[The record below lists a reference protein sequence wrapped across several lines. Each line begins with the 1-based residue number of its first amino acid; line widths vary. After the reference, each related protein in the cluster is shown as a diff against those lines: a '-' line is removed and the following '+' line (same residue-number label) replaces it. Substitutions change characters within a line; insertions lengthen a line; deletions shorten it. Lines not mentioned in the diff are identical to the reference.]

1 MIMDSNEL
9 INIIPIKSLWEDL
22 EKLEKR
28 LFEVTVSEDSY
39 LTEISQYLI
48 GAGGKRFRPIISLLA
63 GELGT
68 REKEKVIDAG
78 ISVELIHLGSLYHD
92 DVIDEASTRRGV
104 ISTNR
109 KWNATLAIL
118 AGDYLLARSSELAAD
133 NLGLESVKLLAST
146 YAELVVGQT
155 KEVQFSFNTTH
166 STDDY
171 LEVIGGKTASL
182 IRTSAKLGA
191 MASNCSDGLINSI
204 SSWAWH
210 NGIIFQITD
219 DILDLNSDSETLGKP
234 AGNDILEGTYTLPVL
249 LALQKDQK
257 KIEDILHQVK
267 NSKIELT
274 EVLGEFNNDEII
286 EESNKFVSHHFK
298 LSNEAIKNLENKKIS
313 DILNNLNEYL
323 LQRSN

>member
-1 MIMDSNEL
+1 MDSNEL
-9 INIIPIKSLWEDL
+9 TNIIPIPSLWENL

-28 LFEVTVSEDSY
+28 LFEVTVSEDDY

-48 GAGGKRFRPIISLLA
+48 DAGGKRFRPIISLLA
-63 GELGT
+63 GELGSGN
-68 REKEKVIDAG
+68 KEKVIDAG

-92 DVIDEASTRRGV
+92 DVIDEATTRRGV
-104 ISTNR
+104 ESTNR

-191 MASNCSDGLINSI
+191 MAANCPDNLINSI

-249 LALQKDQK
+249 LALEKDQK

-267 NSKIELT
+267 NSEIELT
-274 EVLGEFNNDEII
+274 EVLAEFNSDEII
-286 EESNKFVSHHFK
+286 EESNKFVNYHFIQ
-298 LSNEAIKNLENKKIS
+298 SNEAIKKIENKKIS

-323 LQRSN
+323 LQRSS

>member
-1 MIMDSNEL
+1 MIMDSNAL
-9 INIIPIKSLWEDL
+9 SNIIPIPSLWDNL

-28 LFEVTVSEDSY
+28 LFEVTVSEDTY
-39 LTEISQYLI
+39 LTEISQYLME
-48 GAGGKRFRPIISLLA
+48 AGGKRFRPIISLLA

-68 REKEKVIDAG
+68 ENKDKVIDAG

-92 DVIDEASTRRGV
+92 DVIDEATTRRGV
-104 ISTNR
+104 ESTNR

-133 NLGLESVKLLAST
+133 NFGLESVKLLAST

-155 KEVQFSFNTTH
+155 KEVQFSFDTKH
-166 STDDY
+166 GTDDY
-171 LEVIGGKTASL
+171 LEVISGKTASL

-191 MASNCSDGLINSI
+191 MALNSSSELIESI

-210 NGIIFQITD
+210 SGIIFQITD
-219 DILDLNSDSETLGKP
+219 DILDLNSDTETLGKP

-249 LALQKDQK
+249 LALEKDRI

-267 NSKIELT
+267 NSEIDLV
-274 EVLGEFNNDEII
+274 EVLQEFNNDEIV
-286 EESNKFVSHHFK
+286 EESNKFVNYHFK
-298 LSNEAIKNLENKKIS
+298 QSNEAIKNIEDKKIS
-313 DILNNLNEYL
+313 NILNNINEYL

>member
-9 INIIPIKSLWEDL
+9 SNIIPIPSLWDNL

-28 LFEVTVSEDSY
+28 LFEVTVSEDTY
-39 LTEISQYLI
+39 LTEISQYLME
-48 GAGGKRFRPIISLLA
+48 AGGKRFRPIISLLA

-68 REKEKVIDAG
+68 ENKDKVIDAG

-92 DVIDEASTRRGV
+92 DVIDEATTRRGV
-104 ISTNR
+104 ESTNR

-155 KEVQFSFNTTH
+155 KEVQFSFDTKH
-166 STDDY
+166 GTDDY
-171 LEVIGGKTASL
+171 LEVISGKTASL

-191 MASNCSDGLINSI
+191 MASNSSPELIESI

-210 NGIIFQITD
+210 SGIIFQITD
-219 DILDLNSDSETLGKP
+219 DILDLNSDTETLGKP

-249 LALQKDQK
+249 LALEKDRI

-267 NSKIELT
+267 NSEIELV
-274 EVLGEFNNDEII
+274 EVLQEFNNDEIV
-286 EESNKFVSHHFK
+286 EESNKFVNHHFK
-298 LSNEAIKNLENKKIS
+298 QSNEAIKNIEDKKIYN
-313 DILNNLNEYL
+313 ILNNINEYL

>member
-1 MIMDSNEL
+1 MDSNQL
-9 INIIPIKSLWEDL
+9 QNIIPLPSLWENL
-22 EKLEKR
+22 EILEKR
-28 LFEVTVSEDSY
+28 LYEVTISEDPY
-39 LTEISQYLI
+39 QTEISQYLI
-48 GAGGKRFRPIISLLA
+48 QAGGKRFRPLIALLS
-63 GELGT
+63 GELGSGD
-68 REKEKVIDAG
+68 KEKVIDAG

-92 DVIDEASTRRGV
+92 DVIDEATTRRGV
-104 ISTNR
+104 ESTNR

-191 MASNCSDGLINSI
+191 MASDCNSNVTEAI

-249 LALQKDQK
+249 LALEKNPK
-257 KIEDILHQVK
+257 KIEEILQRVK
-267 NSKIELT
+267 NSEL
-274 EVLGEFNNDEII
+274 ELSAVLNEFNNDEII
-286 EESNKFVSHHFK
+286 EESNKFVNYHFK
-298 LSNEAIKNLENKKIS
+298 KSNEAIKNIENKKIS

>member
-1 MIMDSNEL
+1 MESNEL
-9 INIIPIKSLWEDL
+9 QNIIPIPSLLENL

-28 LFEVTVSEDSY
+28 LYEVTISEDPY

-48 GAGGKRFRPIISLLA
+48 KAGGKRFRPLISLLA

-68 REKEKVIDAG
+68 GNKEKVIDAG

-92 DVIDEASTRRGV
+92 DVIDEATTRRGV
-104 ISTNR
+104 ESTNR

-155 KEVQFSFNTTH
+155 KEVQFSFNTTN

-191 MASNCSDGLINSI
+191 MASDCDEEIIQSI

-219 DILDLNSDSETLGKP
+219 DILDLNSDSDTLGKP

-249 LALQKDQK
+249 LALEKNPK

-267 NSKIELT
+267 DSKINLS
-274 EVLGEFNNDEII
+274 EVLNEFNNDEII
-286 EESNKFVSHHFK
+286 DASNKFVNHHFK
-298 LSNEAIKNLENKKIS
+298 ESNQAIKNISNDKIS
-313 DILNNLNEYL
+313 DILHNLNEYL
-323 LQRSN
+323 LQRRN

>member
-1 MIMDSNEL
+1 MDSNEL
-9 INIIPIKSLWEDL
+9 SNIIPIPSLWDNL

-28 LFEVTVSEDSY
+28 LFEVTVSEDTY
-39 LTEISQYLI
+39 LTEISQYLME
-48 GAGGKRFRPIISLLA
+48 AGGKRFRPIISLLA

-68 REKEKVIDAG
+68 ENKDKVIDAG

-92 DVIDEASTRRGV
+92 DVIDEATTRRGV
-104 ISTNR
+104 ESTNR

-155 KEVQFSFNTTH
+155 KEVQFSFDTKH
-166 STDDY
+166 GTDDY
-171 LEVIGGKTASL
+171 LEVISGKTASL

-191 MASNCSDGLINSI
+191 MASNSSPELIESI

-210 NGIIFQITD
+210 SGIIFQITD
-219 DILDLNSDSETLGKP
+219 DILDLNSDTETLGKP

-249 LALQKDQK
+249 LALEKDRI

-267 NSKIELT
+267 NSEIDLVD
-274 EVLGEFNNDEII
+274 VLQEFNNDEIV
-286 EESNKFVSHHFK
+286 EESNKFVNHHFK
-298 LSNEAIKNLENKKIS
+298 QSNEAIKNIEDKKIS
-313 DILNNLNEYL
+313 NILNNINEYL

>member
-1 MIMDSNEL
+1 MDSNEL
-9 INIIPIKSLWEDL
+9 TNIIPIPSLWENL

-28 LFEVTVSEDSY
+28 LFEVTVSEDNY

-48 GAGGKRFRPIISLLA
+48 EAGGKRFRPIISLLA

-68 REKEKVIDAG
+68 GNQERVIDAG

-92 DVIDEASTRRGV
+92 DVIDEATTRRGV
-104 ISTNR
+104 ESTNR

-155 KEVQFSFNTTH
+155 KEVQFSYNTTH
-166 STDDY
+166 SKDDY

-191 MASNCSDGLINSI
+191 MASNCSKNTIDSI

-249 LALQKDQK
+249 IALEKNPK
-257 KIEDILHQVK
+257 KVEEILRQVK
-267 NSKIELT
+267 NSEIPLT
-274 EVLGEFNNDEII
+274 EVLGEFNNDEIV
-286 EESNKFVSHHFK
+286 EESKKFVNFHFK
-298 LSNEAIKNLENKKIS
+298 QSNDAIKNIENKKIS
-313 DILNNLNEYL
+313 NILNDLNEYL

>member
-1 MIMDSNEL
+1 MESNEL
-9 INIIPIKSLWEDL
+9 QNIIPIPSLWENL

-28 LFEVTVSEDSY
+28 LYEVTISEDPY

-48 GAGGKRFRPIISLLA
+48 KAGGKRFRPLISLLA

-68 REKEKVIDAG
+68 GNKEKVIDAG

-92 DVIDEASTRRGV
+92 DVIDEATTRRGV
-104 ISTNR
+104 ESTNR

-191 MASNCSDGLINSI
+191 MASDCDEEIIQSI

-219 DILDLNSDSETLGKP
+219 DILDIEGKKNIVGKNVNKDTE
-234 AGNDILEGTYTLPVL
+234 AGKAT
-249 LALQKDQK
+249 
-257 KIEDILHQVK
+257 
-267 NSKIELT
+267 
-274 EVLGEFNNDEII
+274 
-286 EESNKFVSHHFK
+286 FVSLMGLDQAK
-298 LSNEAIKNLENKKIS
+298 QEVKMLIAEACDSLSDFGPKADGLRELAR
-313 DILNNLNEYL
+313 YL
-323 LQRSN
+323 MIREK

>member
-1 MIMDSNEL
+1 MDSNDL
-9 INIIPIKSLWEDL
+9 SNIIPIPSLWDNL

-28 LFEVTVSEDSY
+28 LFEVTVSEDTY
-39 LTEISQYLI
+39 LTEISQYLME
-48 GAGGKRFRPIISLLA
+48 AGGKRFRPIISLLA

-68 REKEKVIDAG
+68 ENKDKVIDAG

-92 DVIDEASTRRGV
+92 DVIDEATTRRGV
-104 ISTNR
+104 ESTNR

-155 KEVQFSFNTTH
+155 KEVQFSFDTKH
-166 STDDY
+166 GTDDY
-171 LEVIGGKTASL
+171 LEVISGKTASL

-191 MASNCSDGLINSI
+191 MASNSSPELIESI

-210 NGIIFQITD
+210 SGIIFQITD
-219 DILDLNSDSETLGKP
+219 DILDLNSDTETLGKP

-249 LALQKDQK
+249 LALEKDRI

-267 NSKIELT
+267 NSEIELV
-274 EVLGEFNNDEII
+274 EVLQEFNNDEIV
-286 EESNKFVSHHFK
+286 EESNKFVNHHFK
-298 LSNEAIKNLENKKIS
+298 QSNEAIKNIEDKKIS
-313 DILNNLNEYL
+313 NILNNINEYL

>member
-1 MIMDSNEL
+1 MDSNEL
-9 INIIPIKSLWEDL
+9 TNIIPIPSLWENL

-28 LFEVTVSEDSY
+28 LFEVTVSEDNY

-48 GAGGKRFRPIISLLA
+48 EAGGKRFRPIISLLA

-68 REKEKVIDAG
+68 GNQERVIDAG

-92 DVIDEASTRRGV
+92 DVIDEATTRRGV
-104 ISTNR
+104 ESTNR

-155 KEVQFSFNTTH
+155 KEVQFSYSTTH
-166 STDDY
+166 SKDDY

-191 MASNCSDGLINSI
+191 MASNCSKNTIDSI

-219 DILDLNSDSETLGKP
+219 DILDLNSDSKTLGKP

-249 LALQKDQK
+249 IALEKNPK
-257 KIEDILHQVK
+257 KVEEILRQVK
-267 NSKIELT
+267 NSEIPLT
-274 EVLGEFNNDEII
+274 EVLGEFNNDEIV
-286 EESNKFVSHHFK
+286 EESKKFVNFHFK
-298 LSNEAIKNLENKKIS
+298 QSNDAIKNIENKKIS
-313 DILNNLNEYL
+313 NILNDLNEYL

>member
-1 MIMDSNEL
+1 MDSNEL
-9 INIIPIKSLWEDL
+9 TNIIPIPSLWENL

-28 LFEVTVSEDSY
+28 LFEVTVSEDDY

-48 GAGGKRFRPIISLLA
+48 DAGGKRFRPIISLLA
-63 GELGT
+63 GELGSGN
-68 REKEKVIDAG
+68 KEKVIDAG

-92 DVIDEASTRRGV
+92 DVIDEATTRRGV
-104 ISTNR
+104 ESTNR

-171 LEVIGGKTASL
+171 LDVIGGKTASL

-191 MASNCSDGLINSI
+191 MAANCPDNLINSI

-249 LALQKDQK
+249 LALEKDQK

-267 NSKIELT
+267 NSEIELT
-274 EVLGEFNNDEII
+274 EVLAEFNSDEII
-286 EESNKFVSHHFK
+286 EESNKFVNYHFIQ
-298 LSNEAIKNLENKKIS
+298 SNDAIKKIENKKIS

-323 LQRSN
+323 LQRSS

>member
-1 MIMDSNEL
+1 MFMDSNDL
-9 INIIPIKSLWEDL
+9 TNIIPIPSLWDNL

-28 LFEVTVSEDSY
+28 LFEVTVSEDTY
-39 LTEISQYLI
+39 LTEISQYLME
-48 GAGGKRFRPIISLLA
+48 AGGKRFRPIISLLA

-68 REKEKVIDAG
+68 ENKDKVIDAG

-92 DVIDEASTRRGV
+92 DVIDEATTRRGV
-104 ISTNR
+104 ESTNR

-155 KEVQFSFNTTH
+155 KEVQFSFDTKH
-166 STDDY
+166 GTDDY

-191 MASNCSDGLINSI
+191 MASNSSPDLIESI

-210 NGIIFQITD
+210 SGIIFQITD
-219 DILDLNSDSETLGKP
+219 DILDLNSDTETLGKP

-249 LALQKDQK
+249 LALEKDRI

-267 NSKIELT
+267 NSEIELV
-274 EVLGEFNNDEII
+274 EVLQEFNNDEIV
-286 EESNKFVSHHFK
+286 EESNKFVNHHFK
-298 LSNEAIKNLENKKIS
+298 QSNEAIKNIEDKKIS
-313 DILNNLNEYL
+313 NILNNINEYL

>member
-1 MIMDSNEL
+1 MDSNDL
-9 INIIPIKSLWEDL
+9 TNIIPIPSLWDNL

-28 LFEVTVSEDSY
+28 LFEVTVSEDTY
-39 LTEISQYLI
+39 LTEISQYLME
-48 GAGGKRFRPIISLLA
+48 AGGKRFRPIISLLA

-68 REKEKVIDAG
+68 ENKDKVIDAG

-92 DVIDEASTRRGV
+92 DVIDEATTRRGV
-104 ISTNR
+104 ESTNR

-155 KEVQFSFNTTH
+155 KEVQFSFDTKH
-166 STDDY
+166 GTDDY

-191 MASNCSDGLINSI
+191 MASNSSAGLIESI

-210 NGIIFQITD
+210 SGIIFQITD
-219 DILDLNSDSETLGKP
+219 DILDLNSDTETLGKP

-249 LALQKDQK
+249 LALEKDRI

-267 NSKIELT
+267 NSEIELV
-274 EVLGEFNNDEII
+274 EVLREFNNDEIV
-286 EESNKFVSHHFK
+286 EESNKFVNHHFK
-298 LSNEAIKNLENKKIS
+298 QSNEAIKNIEDKKIS
-313 DILNNLNEYL
+313 NILNNINEYL

>member
-9 INIIPIKSLWEDL
+9 SNIIPIPSLWDNL

-28 LFEVTVSEDSY
+28 LFEVTVSEDTY
-39 LTEISQYLI
+39 LTEISQYLME
-48 GAGGKRFRPIISLLA
+48 AGGKRFRPIISLLA

-68 REKEKVIDAG
+68 ENKDKVIDAG

-92 DVIDEASTRRGV
+92 DVIDEATTRRGV
-104 ISTNR
+104 ESTNR

-155 KEVQFSFNTTH
+155 KEVQFSFDTKH
-166 STDDY
+166 GTDDY
-171 LEVIGGKTASL
+171 LEVISGKTASL

-191 MASNCSDGLINSI
+191 MASNSSPELIESI

-210 NGIIFQITD
+210 SGIIFQITD
-219 DILDLNSDSETLGKP
+219 DILDLNSDTETLGKP

-249 LALQKDQK
+249 LALEKDRI

-267 NSKIELT
+267 NSEIELV
-274 EVLGEFNNDEII
+274 EVLQEFNNDEIV
-286 EESNKFVSHHFK
+286 EESNKFVNHHFK
-298 LSNEAIKNLENKKIS
+298 QSNEAIKNIEDKKIS
-313 DILNNLNEYL
+313 NILNNINEYL

>member
-1 MIMDSNEL
+1 MDSTEL
-9 INIIPIKSLWEDL
+9 KNVIPIPSLWENL
-22 EKLEKR
+22 EKLEER
-28 LFEVTVSEDSY
+28 LYEVTISEDPY

-48 GAGGKRFRPIISLLA
+48 QAGGKRFRPLISLLA
-63 GELGT
+63 GELGVDN
-68 REKEKVIDAG
+68 KNKVIDAG

-92 DVIDEASTRRGV
+92 DVIDEATTRRGV
-104 ISTNR
+104 ESTNR

-118 AGDYLLARSSELAAD
+118 AGDFLLARSSELAAD

-191 MASNCSDGLINSI
+191 MASNCSDDVVQAI

-210 NGIIFQITD
+210 SGIIFQITD
-219 DILDLNSDSETLGKP
+219 DILDLSSDSETLGKP

-249 LALQKDQK
+249 LALEKNPK
-257 KIEDILHQVK
+257 KIEDILLQVK
-267 NSKIELT
+267 NSEINLSD
-274 EVLGEFNNDEII
+274 VLYEFNNDEII
-286 EESNKFVSHHFK
+286 DASKTFVSQHFNQSSQAVK
-298 LSNEAIKNLENKKIS
+298 NISNEKIS

-323 LQRSN
+323 LERSN

>member
-1 MIMDSNEL
+1 MDSNDL
-9 INIIPIKSLWEDL
+9 TNIIPIPSLWDNL

-28 LFEVTVSEDSY
+28 LFEVTVSEDTY
-39 LTEISQYLI
+39 LTEISQYLME
-48 GAGGKRFRPIISLLA
+48 AGGKRFRPIISLLA

-68 REKEKVIDAG
+68 ENKDKVIDAG

-92 DVIDEASTRRGV
+92 DVIDEATTRRGV
-104 ISTNR
+104 ESTNR

-155 KEVQFSFNTTH
+155 KEVQFSFDTKH
-166 STDDY
+166 GTDDY

-191 MASNCSDGLINSI
+191 MASNSSPSLIESI

-210 NGIIFQITD
+210 SGIIFQITD
-219 DILDLNSDSETLGKP
+219 DILDLNSDTETLGKP

-249 LALQKDQK
+249 LALEKDRI

-267 NSKIELT
+267 NSEIELV
-274 EVLGEFNNDEII
+274 EVLQEFNNDEIV
-286 EESNKFVSHHFK
+286 EESNKFVNHHFK
-298 LSNEAIKNLENKKIS
+298 QSNEAIKNIEDKKIS
-313 DILNNLNEYL
+313 NILNNINEYL

>member
-1 MIMDSNEL
+1 MDSNEL
-9 INIIPIKSLWEDL
+9 TNIIPIPSLWENL

-28 LFEVTVSEDSY
+28 LFEVTVSEDDY

-48 GAGGKRFRPIISLLA
+48 DAGGKRFRPIISLLA
-63 GELGT
+63 GELGSGD
-68 REKEKVIDAG
+68 KEKVIDAG

-92 DVIDEASTRRGV
+92 DVIDEATTRRGV
-104 ISTNR
+104 ESTNR

-155 KEVQFSFNTTH
+155 KEVQFSFDTTH

-191 MASNCSDGLINSI
+191 MAANCPDNLINSI

-249 LALQKDQK
+249 LALEKDQK

-267 NSKIELT
+267 NSEIELT
-274 EVLGEFNNDEII
+274 EVLAEFNSDEII
-286 EESNKFVSHHFK
+286 EESNKFVNYHFIQ
-298 LSNEAIKNLENKKIS
+298 SNDAIKKIENKKIS

-323 LQRSN
+323 LQRSS

>member
-9 INIIPIKSLWEDL
+9 SNIIPIPSLWDNL

-28 LFEVTVSEDSY
+28 LFEVTVSEDTY
-39 LTEISQYLI
+39 LTEISQYLME
-48 GAGGKRFRPIISLLA
+48 AGGKRFRPIISLLA

-68 REKEKVIDAG
+68 ENKDKVIDAG

-92 DVIDEASTRRGV
+92 DVIDEATTRRGV
-104 ISTNR
+104 ESTNR

-155 KEVQFSFNTTH
+155 KEVQFSFDTKH
-166 STDDY
+166 GTDDY
-171 LEVIGGKTASL
+171 LEVISGKTASL

-191 MASNCSDGLINSI
+191 MASNSSSELIESI

-210 NGIIFQITD
+210 SGIIFQITD
-219 DILDLNSDSETLGKP
+219 DILDLNSDTETLGKP

-249 LALQKDQK
+249 LALEKDRI

-267 NSKIELT
+267 NSEIDLV
-274 EVLGEFNNDEII
+274 EVLQEFNNDEIV
-286 EESNKFVSHHFK
+286 EESNKFVNHHFK
-298 LSNEAIKNLENKKIS
+298 QSNEAIKNIEDKKIS
-313 DILNNLNEYL
+313 NILNNINEYL

>member
-1 MIMDSNEL
+1 MDSNDL
-9 INIIPIKSLWEDL
+9 TNIIPIPSLWDNL

-28 LFEVTVSEDSY
+28 LFEVTVSEDTY
-39 LTEISQYLI
+39 LTEISQYLME
-48 GAGGKRFRPIISLLA
+48 AGGKRFRPIISLLA
-63 GELGT
+63 GELGS
-68 REKEKVIDAG
+68 ENKDKVIDAG

-92 DVIDEASTRRGV
+92 DVIDEATTRRGV
-104 ISTNR
+104 ESTNR

-155 KEVQFSFNTTH
+155 KEVQFSFDTKH
-166 STDDY
+166 GTDDY
-171 LEVIGGKTASL
+171 LEVISGKTASL

-191 MASNCSDGLINSI
+191 MASNSSPELIESI

-210 NGIIFQITD
+210 SGIIFQITD
-219 DILDLNSDSETLGKP
+219 DILDLNSDTETLGKP
-234 AGNDILEGTYTLPVL
+234 AGSDVLEGTYTLPVL
-249 LALQKDQK
+249 LALEKDRI

-267 NSKIELT
+267 NSEIDLV
-274 EVLGEFNNDEII
+274 EVLQEFNNDEIV
-286 EESNKFVSHHFK
+286 EESNKFVNHHFK
-298 LSNEAIKNLENKKIS
+298 QSNEAIKNIEDKKIS
-313 DILNNLNEYL
+313 NILNNINEYL

>member
-1 MIMDSNEL
+1 MDSNEL
-9 INIIPIKSLWEDL
+9 SNIIPIPSLWDNL

-28 LFEVTVSEDSY
+28 LFEVTVSEDTY
-39 LTEISQYLI
+39 LTEISQYLME
-48 GAGGKRFRPIISLLA
+48 AGGKRFRPIISLLA

-68 REKEKVIDAG
+68 ENKDKVIDAG
-78 ISVELIHLGSLYHD
+78 ISVELIHLGRLYHD
-92 DVIDEASTRRGV
+92 DVIDEATTRRGV
-104 ISTNR
+104 ESTNR

-155 KEVQFSFNTTH
+155 KEVQFSFDTKH
-166 STDDY
+166 GTDDY
-171 LEVIGGKTASL
+171 LEVISGKTASL

-191 MASNCSDGLINSI
+191 MASNSSPELIESI

-210 NGIIFQITD
+210 SGIIFQITD
-219 DILDLNSDSETLGKP
+219 DILDLNSDTETLGKP

-249 LALQKDQK
+249 LALEKDRI

-267 NSKIELT
+267 NSEIELV
-274 EVLGEFNNDEII
+274 EVLQEFNNDEIV
-286 EESNKFVSHHFK
+286 EESNKFVNHHFK
-298 LSNEAIKNLENKKIS
+298 QSNEAIKNIEDKKIS
-313 DILNNLNEYL
+313 NILNNINEYL

>member
-1 MIMDSNEL
+1 MDSNEL
-9 INIIPIKSLWEDL
+9 TNIIPIPSLWENL

-28 LFEVTVSEDSY
+28 LFEVTVSEDNY

-48 GAGGKRFRPIISLLA
+48 EAGGKRFRPIISLIA

-68 REKEKVIDAG
+68 GNQERVIDAG

-92 DVIDEASTRRGV
+92 DVIDEATTRRGV
-104 ISTNR
+104 ESTNR

-155 KEVQFSFNTTH
+155 KEVQFSYNTTH
-166 STDDY
+166 SKDDY

-191 MASNCSDGLINSI
+191 MASNCSKNTIDSI

-249 LALQKDQK
+249 IALEKNPK
-257 KIEDILHQVK
+257 KVEELLRQVK
-267 NSKIELT
+267 NSEIALT
-274 EVLGEFNNDEII
+274 EVLGEFNNDEIV
-286 EESNKFVSHHFK
+286 EESKKFVNFHFK
-298 LSNEAIKNLENKKIS
+298 QSNDAIKNIENKKIS
-313 DILNNLNEYL
+313 NILNNLNEYL

>member
-1 MIMDSNEL
+1 MDSNDL
-9 INIIPIKSLWEDL
+9 TNIIPIPSLWDNL

-28 LFEVTVSEDSY
+28 LFEVTVSEDTY
-39 LTEISQYLI
+39 LTEISQYLME
-48 GAGGKRFRPIISLLA
+48 AGGKRFRPIISLLA

-68 REKEKVIDAG
+68 KNKDKVIDAG

-92 DVIDEASTRRGV
+92 DVIDEATTRRGV
-104 ISTNR
+104 ESTNR

-155 KEVQFSFNTTH
+155 KEVQFSFDTKH
-166 STDDY
+166 GTDDY
-171 LEVIGGKTASL
+171 LEVISGKTASL

-191 MASNCSDGLINSI
+191 MASNSSPELIESI

-210 NGIIFQITD
+210 SGIIFQITD
-219 DILDLNSDSETLGKP
+219 DILDLNSDTETLGKP

-249 LALQKDQK
+249 LALEKDRI

-267 NSKIELT
+267 NSEIELV
-274 EVLGEFNNDEII
+274 EVLQEFNNDEIV
-286 EESNKFVSHHFK
+286 EESNKFVNHHFK
-298 LSNEAIKNLENKKIS
+298 QSNEAIKNIEDKKIS
-313 DILNNLNEYL
+313 NILNNINEYL

>member
-1 MIMDSNEL
+1 MDSNEL
-9 INIIPIKSLWEDL
+9 SNIIPIPSLWDNL

-28 LFEVTVSEDSY
+28 LFEVTVSEDTY
-39 LTEISQYLI
+39 LTEISQYLME
-48 GAGGKRFRPIISLLA
+48 AGGKRFRPIISLLA

-68 REKEKVIDAG
+68 ENKDKVIDAG

-92 DVIDEASTRRGV
+92 DVIDEATTRRGV
-104 ISTNR
+104 ESTNR

-155 KEVQFSFNTTH
+155 KEVQFSFDTKH
-166 STDDY
+166 GTDDY
-171 LEVIGGKTASL
+171 LEVISGKTASL

-191 MASNCSDGLINSI
+191 MASNSSPELIESI

-210 NGIIFQITD
+210 SGIIFQITD
-219 DILDLNSDSETLGKP
+219 DILDLNSDTETLGKP

-249 LALQKDQK
+249 LALEKDRI

-267 NSKIELT
+267 NSEIDLV
-274 EVLGEFNNDEII
+274 EVLQEFNNDEIV
-286 EESNKFVSHHFK
+286 EESNKFVNHHFK
-298 LSNEAIKNLENKKIS
+298 QSNEAIKNIEDKKIS
-313 DILNNLNEYL
+313 NILNNINEYL
-323 LQRSN
+323 LQRNN

>member
-1 MIMDSNEL
+1 MDSNEL
-9 INIIPIKSLWEDL
+9 SNIIPIPSLWDNL

-28 LFEVTVSEDSY
+28 LFEVTVSEDTY
-39 LTEISQYLI
+39 LTEISQYLME
-48 GAGGKRFRPIISLLA
+48 AGGKRFRPIISLLA

-68 REKEKVIDAG
+68 ENKDKVIDAG

-92 DVIDEASTRRGV
+92 DVIDEATTRRGV
-104 ISTNR
+104 ESTNR

-155 KEVQFSFNTTH
+155 KEVQFSFDTKH
-166 STDDY
+166 GTDDY
-171 LEVIGGKTASL
+171 LEVISGKTASL

-191 MASNCSDGLINSI
+191 MASNSSPELIESI

-210 NGIIFQITD
+210 SGIIFQITD
-219 DILDLNSDSETLGKP
+219 DILDLNSDTETLGKP

-249 LALQKDQK
+249 LALEKDRI

-267 NSKIELT
+267 NSEIDLV
-274 EVLGEFNNDEII
+274 EVLQEFNNDEIV
-286 EESNKFVSHHFK
+286 EESNKFVNHHFEQ
-298 LSNEAIKNLENKKIS
+298 SSEAIKNIEDKKIS
-313 DILNNLNEYL
+313 NILNNINEYL

>member
-1 MIMDSNEL
+1 MDSNEL
-9 INIIPIKSLWEDL
+9 SNIIPIPSLWDNL

-28 LFEVTVSEDSY
+28 LFEVTISEDTY
-39 LTEISQYLI
+39 LTEISQYLME
-48 GAGGKRFRPIISLLA
+48 AGGKRFRPIISLLA

-68 REKEKVIDAG
+68 ENKDKVIDAG

-92 DVIDEASTRRGV
+92 DVIDEATTRRGV
-104 ISTNR
+104 ESTNR

-155 KEVQFSFNTTH
+155 KEVQFSFDTKH
-166 STDDY
+166 GTDDY
-171 LEVIGGKTASL
+171 LEVISGKTASL

-191 MASNCSDGLINSI
+191 MASNSSPELIESI

-210 NGIIFQITD
+210 SGIIFQITD
-219 DILDLNSDSETLGKP
+219 DILDLNSDTETLGKP

-249 LALQKDQK
+249 LALEKDRI
-257 KIEDILHQVK
+257 KIEDILHQLK
-267 NSKIELT
+267 NSEIDLV
-274 EVLGEFNNDEII
+274 EVLQEFNNDEIV
-286 EESNKFVSHHFK
+286 EESNKFVNYHFK
-298 LSNEAIKNLENKKIS
+298 QSNEAIKNIEDKKIS
-313 DILNNLNEYL
+313 NILNNINEYL